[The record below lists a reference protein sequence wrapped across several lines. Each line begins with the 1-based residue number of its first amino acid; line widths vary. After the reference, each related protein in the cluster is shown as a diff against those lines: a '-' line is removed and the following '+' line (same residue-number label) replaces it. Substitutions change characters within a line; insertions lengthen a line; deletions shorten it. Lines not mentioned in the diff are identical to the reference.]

1 MTDRGRDDR
10 ERSPRGTPR
19 TSLSPGALG
28 RTTSA
33 PPATVGAAPYRVVS
47 FGPSQELSFSTSSGS
62 SPPQV
67 QSQSITGTSSHHQSS
82 SSSSSVAPSANAQL
96 PPPAAG
102 AIQGATPTTTAVTTQ
117 ALPLQPQPLVHGP
130 TSGPQ
135 HQLDGGPSSRAW
147 DGRGAAAHQ
156 QAAPPYPTLHQHN
169 TQNNTQHN
177 SSQYNQHNVNNY
189 VDQSQRL
196 EILQQHLQVALVSQD
211 PQVISEAWRAI
222 DAARRETETV
232 RQQAAQ
238 AMTLSLIHI

>member
-196 EILQQHLQVALVSQD
+196 
-211 PQVISEAWRAI
+211 
-222 DAARRETETV
+222 
-232 RQQAAQ
+232 
-238 AMTLSLIHI
+238 